1 MEKRVEKVELHN
13 PIYTKDDFL
22 TNPELLS
29 MPWHQSPFYK
39 HLIKK
44 SDLSQEDK
52 DLCMEFAENGFVVV
66 DLDID
71 DKFMTELVE
80 SLLDDK
86 AGSYFYNPQTIR
98 YFEAWKYSSH
108 VRALA
113 LNKKVMRTLKI
124 LYGRDAIPF
133 QTINFIT
140 ASEQD
145 VHSDTIHFHTV
156 PNYWMA
162 GVWVALEEMS
172 EDNGTLQYIKGS
184 HKLPVMEFH
193 KMNMAP
199 PEWSHVAGGKEQ
211 RKYDTYEEFVKAVV
225 EASGLE
231 RVKYVGPAGKAIIWA
246 ANTLHGGTKLTDKER
261 TRKSQVTHYY
271 FKDMPGVEGSKKYY
285 CPMYSE
291 EVSNNY
297 ALKNLDEKDIIA
309 LYQKEDKK

>member
-1 MEKRVEKVELHN
+1 MEEVELHN
-13 PIYTKDDFL
+13 PIYTKEEFL

-39 HLIKK
+39 QLIE
-44 SDLSQEDK
+44 SSSLSLEDK
-52 DLCMEFAENGFVVV
+52 NLCMEFAENGFVVI
-66 DLDID
+66 DLDVD
-71 DKFMTELVE
+71 EKFMSELVD
-80 SLLDDK
+80 SLLDEK
-86 AGSYFYNPQTIR
+86 GAAYFYNPQTIR
-98 YFEAWKYSSH
+98 YFEAWKYSSY
-108 VRALA
+108 VRELA
-113 LNKKVMRTLKI
+113 LNKKIMHALKV
-124 LYGRDAIPF
+124 LYGREAVPF

-172 EDNGTLQYIKGS
+172 EANGTLQYIKGS
-184 HKLPVMEFH
+184 HRLPVMEFH
-193 KMNMAP
+193 KMNMSP

-211 RKYDTYEEFVKAVV
+211 RKYDTYEEFVKAIIEV
-225 EASGLE
+225 SGLE

-246 ANTLHGGTKLTDKER
+246 ANTLHGGTKLTDKTK

-271 FKDMPGVEGSKKYY
+271 FKDMPGVDGTQKYY

-297 ALKNLDEKDIIA
+297 ALKNLDEKDIVG
-309 LYQKEDKK
+309 LHNSSKGEKNE